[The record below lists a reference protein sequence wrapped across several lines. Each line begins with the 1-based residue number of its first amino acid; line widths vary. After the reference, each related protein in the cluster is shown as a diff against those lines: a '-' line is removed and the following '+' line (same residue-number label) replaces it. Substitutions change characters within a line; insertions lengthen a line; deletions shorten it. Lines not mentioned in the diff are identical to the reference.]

1 MNQDDLNALREW
13 RDEAEGDD
21 KRLLRKTLVALETR
35 DKKISEARVL
45 MKSAIRMLDS
55 KGE

>member
-1 MNQDDLNALREW
+1 MNNDDLNALREW
-13 RDEAEGDD
+13 RDESEGDD
-21 KRLLRKTLVALETR
+21 KRLLRKTLAALETK
-35 DKKISEARVL
+35 DKKINEARVL